1 MKLKQLPM
9 KKLLIVLLI
18 PMLASGLILNG
29 QKISV
34 QSGKVGVVKGQ
45 KMLATFDYSG
55 MAVGKFDKEDD
66 YIAEKSA
73 EYNKKEAGKGDKWA
87 DSWRGDR
94 ATRYEPKFEELFNK
108 YGEKTGMTVSRTAT
122 DAKYE
127 INIHTVFTEPGFNV
141 GVMRKPAY
149 TNTIITF
156 RELATG
162 QEVAVLKVDNCPGM
176 DAMGYDFDT
185 GVRIQE
191 SYAKLGKAL
200 SAYIL
205 KQK

>member
-1 MKLKQLPM
+1 MFTNFVMKLKQLPM

-73 EYNKKEAGKGDKWA
+73 EYNKKEAGK
-87 DSWRGDR
+87 
-94 ATRYEPKFEELFNK
+94 ATNGPIH
-108 YGEKTGMTVSRTAT
+108 GE
-122 DAKYE
+122 
-127 INIHTVFTEPGFNV
+127 
-141 GVMRKPAY
+141 
-149 TNTIITF
+149 
-156 RELATG
+156 ATG
-162 QEVAVLKVDNCPGM
+162 LPAMSRNLRNCSTSM
-176 DAMGYDFDT
+176 
-185 GVRIQE
+185 
-191 SYAKLGKAL
+191 AKKPV
-200 SAYIL
+200 
-205 KQK
+205 

>member
-1 MKLKQLPM
+1 
-9 KKLLIVLLI
+9 
-18 PMLASGLILNG
+18 MLASGLMLNA
-29 QKISV
+29 QKITV
-34 QSGKVGVVKGQ
+34 QSGKPGAVKGQ
-45 KMLATFDYSG
+45 KMLATFDYSN
-55 MAVGKFDKEDD
+55 MSVGKFDKEDD
-66 YIAEKSA
+66 YISNKSS

-87 DSWRGDR
+87 TSWKGDR

-108 YGEKTGMTVSRTAT
+108 YGEKAGVSASRSAT

-127 INIHTVFTEPGFNV
+127 VNIHTIFTEPGFNV

-149 TNTIITF
+149 TNSIVTF
-156 RELATG
+156 KDLSSG
-162 QEVAVLKVDNCPGM
+162 QEVAVLKVENCPGM

-185 GVRIQE
+185 GVRIEE

-200 SAYIL
+200 AAFIA